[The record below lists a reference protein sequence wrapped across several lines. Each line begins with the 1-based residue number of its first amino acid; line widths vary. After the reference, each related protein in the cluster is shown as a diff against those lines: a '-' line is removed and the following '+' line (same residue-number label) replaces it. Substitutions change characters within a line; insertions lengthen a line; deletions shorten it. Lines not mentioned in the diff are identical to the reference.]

1 MPLPLE
7 GVKVI
12 DVSQVAAMPI
22 AGRILADYGADVIH
36 VENPTT
42 GDVFRH
48 DGDEIWE
55 NFNRNKK
62 GITLN
67 LKQTTGQEILH
78 RLLKN
83 ADILLCNLR
92 PFEQERYRLTY
103 DELKLL
109 NPRLICTYLTGYGKE
124 GPEKDMPGFDHTGF
138 WARSGVSHRVR
149 SLAPVL
155 QKPGTITPAFFNAF
169 GDTATGMIL
178 VSGVMMAL
186 FNRERTGEG
195 DEVTTSLFQA
205 GIYQQTYDIGRSLV
219 TGADC
224 ETVDRNEV
232 RSNPFF
238 NQYLTKDQ
246 RLLLLSG
253 TNAERYAPK
262 YFTAI
267 GRTDLVDDP
276 RFGTTE
282 LILDNHAEIKQILRD
297 AFGSKTLA
305 EWRPVLDEAIAPYSP
320 VQTYLEVLNDPQA
333 EANHFFVSYDRGER
347 GEFKGVASPI
357 SLRNYPSEVRRPAPG
372 FSEHTDEVLQE
383 SGYSMEEIV
392 EFKAQGVVF

>member
-1 MPLPLE
+1 MTRPLE
-7 GVKVI
+7 GIRVI

-22 AGRILADYGADVIH
+22 AGRILADFGADVIH
-36 VENPTT
+36 VENPST

-62 GITLN
+62 GITLD
-67 LKQTTGQEILH
+67 LKQEAGRKILH
-78 RLLKN
+78 RLLMD
-83 ADILLCNLR
+83 ADILLTNLR
-92 PFEQERYRLTY
+92 PYEQERYQITY
-103 DELKLL
+103 EELRVL

-124 GPEKDMPGFDHTGF
+124 GPERNLPGFDHTGF

-155 QKPGTITPAFFNAF
+155 QKPGTILPAFFNAF

-178 VSGVMMAL
+178 VAGVMMAL
-186 FNRERTGEG
+186 YNRERTGEG

-219 TGADC
+219 TGQDC
-224 ETVDRNEV
+224 ETIDRNQV

-246 RLLLLSG
+246 RLVLLSG
-253 TNAERYAPK
+253 TNAERYRDK
-262 YFTAI
+262 YFRAV
-267 GRTDLVDDP
+267 GREDLVGDP
-276 RFGTTE
+276 RFETTE
-282 LILDNHAEIKQILRD
+282 KILDHHAEIKQILRE
-297 AFGSKTLA
+297 AFAKKTLA
-305 EWRPVLDEAIAPYSP
+305 EWRPLLDEAVAPYSP
-320 VQTYLEVLNDPQA
+320 VQTYLEVLGDPQA
-333 EANHFFVSYDRGER
+333 AANDFFVSYDRGER

-357 SLRNYPSEVRRPAPG
+357 SLRNQPADVRRPAPG
-372 FSEHTDEVLQE
+372 FSEHTEEVLLE
-383 SGYSMEEIV
+383 NGYSMEEV
-392 EFKAQGVVF
+392 LELKALGVVF

>member
-1 MPLPLE
+1 MTLPLG

-22 AGRILADYGADVIH
+22 AGRILADFGADVVH

-62 GITLN
+62 GITLD
-67 LKQTTGQEILH
+67 LKQTAGQEILH
-78 RLLKN
+78 RLLQK
-83 ADILLCNLR
+83 ADVLLCNLR
-92 PFEQERYRLTY
+92 PFEQEKYRLTY

-138 WARSGVSHRVR
+138 WARSGVSHRIR

-155 QKPGTITPAFFNAF
+155 QEPGTILPAFFNAF

-186 FNRERTGEG
+186 YNRERTGEG

-205 GIYQQTYDIGRSLV
+205 GIYQQTYDIGRALV
-219 TGADC
+219 TGNDC
-224 ETVDRNEV
+224 EIIDRDLV

-253 TNAERYAPK
+253 TNAERYASK
-262 YFTAI
+262 YFKAI
-267 GRTDLVDDP
+267 GRPDLIEDP
-276 RFGTTE
+276 RFKTTE
-282 LILDNHAEIKQILRD
+282 LILDNHAEIKQILKD
-297 AFGSKTLA
+297 AFKSKTLA
-305 EWRPVLDEAIAPYSP
+305 EWRPLLDEAVAPYSP
-320 VQTYLEVLNDPQA
+320 VQTYLEVLDDPQA
-333 EANHFFVSYDRGER
+333 HANNFFVSYDRPGKDT
-347 GEFKGVASPI
+347 FKGVASPI
-357 SLRNYPSEVRRPAPG
+357 RLRNNPSEVRRPAPA

-383 SGYSMEEIV
+383 DGYSMDEII